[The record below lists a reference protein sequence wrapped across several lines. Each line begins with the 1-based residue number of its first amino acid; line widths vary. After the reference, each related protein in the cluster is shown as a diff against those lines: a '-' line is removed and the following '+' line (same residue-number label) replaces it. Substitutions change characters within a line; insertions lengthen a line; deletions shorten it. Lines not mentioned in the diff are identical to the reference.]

1 MTKSVI
7 VFAATFV
14 LILLL
19 SGSIVADSAEGLFD
33 QAVAAERS
41 GNLDAAVELF
51 SRAAELD
58 PGNGAI
64 YNNRG
69 IVRARKKDIDLAIED
84 FDQAIRLDPDNA
96 GACTT
101 TGGWL
106 SRKRETFTG
115 PRLDYDKALDINREH
130 VQALLNRA
138 VLLVR
143 SGSPAKAVSDLN
155 TVLR

>member
-1 MTKSVI
+1 MTKSEI

-19 SGSIVADSAEGLFD
+19 SGSITADSAEGLFD

-96 GACTT
+96 GAYNNRGMAFQEKGDFHQGR
-101 TGGWL
+101 GGL
-106 SRKRETFTG
+106 RQGARYQSRACPGT
-115 PRLDYDKALDINREH
+115 
-130 VQALLNRA
+130 
-138 VLLVR
+138 
-143 SGSPAKAVSDLN
+143 S
-155 TVLR
+155 